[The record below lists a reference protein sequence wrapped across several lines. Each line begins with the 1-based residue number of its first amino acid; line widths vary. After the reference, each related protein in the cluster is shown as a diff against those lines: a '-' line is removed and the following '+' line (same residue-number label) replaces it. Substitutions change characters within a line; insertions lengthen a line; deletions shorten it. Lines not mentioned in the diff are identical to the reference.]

1 VFVPVE
7 EVFPG
12 TEANERTLLDLLGT
26 LSRDDTLFQCA
37 RINTTVSGQ
46 GVPDVKLRQ
55 QQVLQGF
62 CTPEQISRINDFAIR
77 HAGGP
82 ALKVPE
88 GASKEMPLSGKTG
101 GSRRLIA
108 TGLVCS
114 SVLHGLLLAALLPIR
129 SMSVATHVIPVDVVP
144 VNEDTAGPLQPEAA
158 MGLPQKAAA
167 APQSQDSPPPSIPSP
182 NQPTDPLEQKL
193 ERLAKLQETDEHR
206 PLPKSDVRSLHVSPA
221 SSDVEAPEVTYAVS
235 DFIRAQVERRWG
247 LDVGALGGR
256 ALSVLVRVEITNTGV
271 VTKAEIV
278 RNAQLASDKAYRDAA
293 LSARNAVVLS
303 SPFTLPA
310 GHYNSRMAFTLRL
323 DTQDALR

>member
-1 VFVPVE
+1 MFVPVE

-101 GSRRLIA
+101 
-108 TGLVCS
+108 
-114 SVLHGLLLAALLPIR
+114 
-129 SMSVATHVIPVDVVP
+129 
-144 VNEDTAGPLQPEAA
+144 EAA
-158 MGLPQKAAA
+158 G
-167 APQSQDSPPPSIPSP
+167 SS
-182 NQPTDPLEQKL
+182 
-193 ERLAKLQETDEHR
+193 R
-206 PLPKSDVRSLHVSPA
+206 P
-221 SSDVEAPEVTYAVS
+221 
-235 DFIRAQVERRWG
+235 G
-247 LDVGALGGR
+247 
-256 ALSVLVRVEITNTGV
+256 
-271 VTKAEIV
+271 
-278 RNAQLASDKAYRDAA
+278 
-293 LSARNAVVLS
+293 LSAPVYYTGSYWPRS
-303 SPFTLPA
+303 SPHVA
-310 GHYNSRMAFTLRL
+310 
-323 DTQDALR
+323 